1 MRSFN
6 SNDSTKTT
14 DLVQYAAKLSL
25 NTSTQNVEILK
36 NMINDRYKRLIQ
48 KYYSNET
55 STTILTVGDQQD
67 YPLPFDYSKLKTGT
81 LTIGNLKWTPTE
93 ILSREDWDKL
103 NVITNYYSDIPN
115 NYFIWNGNFSLWPIP
130 STGSTA
136 LTYTGLSG
144 TLTAGDTITAGSATG
159 KILTS
164 TSTFIQ
170 VAVSSETAFAAGAF
184 TTSGGASGTITAT
197 TVTPGNTISFN
208 YKRRVTDL
216 SFSDYS
222 IGTVSATNGSN
233 AITGSGTGFVANY
246 LPSAGNVFNLN
257 LWIKITPPSG
267 DGNWYQIYSLD
278 SATSL
283 TLVNKYNGLTTTGAT
298 YVIGQMPV
306 LLEDFHDL
314 IVFDTLRTYFSTIV
328 DNPTKKKEFDEAFN
342 EGIAKM
348 DDYLD
353 GKSVQVNLRGAITA
367 KNPNLFQQNIGGNP

>member
-6 SNDSTKTT
+6 SGNVDKTT
-14 DLVQYAAKLSL
+14 DLVQYAAKLSQ
-25 NTSTQNVEILK
+25 NTSAANIEVIK
-36 NMINDRYKRLIQ
+36 NMIQDRYKRLIQ
-48 KYYSNET
+48 KYYSNES

-93 ILSREDWDKL
+93 ILSRMDWDKL
-103 NVITNYYSDIPN
+103 NTITNYYSDIPN
-115 NYFIWNGNFSLWPIP
+115 NFFIWNGNFSLWPTP

-136 LTYTGLSG
+136 LTYTGLTG
-144 TLTAGDTITAGSATG
+144 TLTAGNTITAGSATG

-164 TSTFIQ
+164 SSTVIQ

-184 TTSGGASGTITAT
+184 TTSGGATGTITAT
-197 TVTPGNTISFN
+197 TVTIGNTISFN

-216 SFSDYS
+216 SFMDYTT
-222 IGTVSATNGSN
+222 GTIAATNGSS

-246 LPSAGNVFNLN
+246 LPAAGNVFNLN
-257 LWIKITPPSG
+257 LWLKITPPSG
-267 DGNWYQIYSLD
+267 DGNWYQINSLD
-278 SATSL
+278 SATGL
-283 TLVNKYNGLTTTGAT
+283 TLVNKYNGGSTTGAS

-328 DNPTKKKEFDEAFN
+328 DNPTKKKEFNEAFE
-342 EGIAKM
+342 EGIMKM
-348 DDYLD
+348 DEYVGSKALN
-353 GKSVQVNLRGAITA
+353 VNLRGAINTI
-367 KNPNLFQQNIGGNP
+367 NPNLFIQNIGGNP